1 MFKDTI
7 LRRIVVIILLS
18 VLLSAV
24 LTTAAF
30 YYSGGRVFSGI
41 KAKELRPRAEYL
53 ANITAEYLQGLI
65 TKETYERSIGRGFK
79 VWDASMYAYDACGDL
94 FAYPANEDS
103 TVNKDALAVCK
114 ALQEIAGNYK
124 ISIHTRIIN
133 TAVKV
138 ICIKIDNMNFNC
150 D

>member
-41 KAKELRPRAEYL
+41 KAKELNIWRISRRNIFRA
-53 ANITAEYLQGLI
+53 
-65 TKETYERSIGRGFK
+65 
-79 VWDASMYAYDACGDL
+79 
-94 FAYPANEDS
+94 
-103 TVNKDALAVCK
+103 
-114 ALQEIAGNYK
+114 
-124 ISIHTRIIN
+124 
-133 TAVKV
+133 
-138 ICIKIDNMNFNC
+138 
-150 D
+150 